1 MPGRGARRS
10 HAAPAMRGAR
20 RHGEMQARRAG
31 CLWEGLSGAG
41 SGWRERLRGAAAG
54 VGGQTSLPALRLVKL
69 SPADKRL
76 SAGLH
81 S

>member
-10 HAAPAMRGAR
+10 HAARGMRGAR

-41 SGWRERLRGAAAG
+41 SGW
-54 VGGQTSLPALRLVKL
+54 GGWYRALY
-69 SPADKRL
+69 SG
-76 SAGLH
+76 SAGPQQG
-81 S
+81 